1 MTSDE
6 ATKWIGEWIG
16 LSASMIRSG
25 EDFTPTAEEVHKK
38 ARASLAT
45 LLSALTASQAE
56 VERLGRERDEAL
68 ALIGSDGA
76 DVAYQF
82 GRAQAAEAR
91 ATRAEEEIARRDAV
105 AKASWGDQ
113 KDQHTDAIRAAHP
126 TYTKDFETY
135 EAALAMVGTRHGKY
149 ELVNLVN
156 WLLARATRAE
166 GLLAEAG
173 EVSNRLLA
181 WANRR
186 CPCYDDSP
194 SPCPLCGARVDAT
207 DENGVCKAAEY
218 TVPGDLLRAARALL
232 DKLKEQGQ

>member
-1 MTSDE
+1 MTSETEE
-6 ATKWIGEWIG
+6 AVARVEGE
-16 LSASMIRSG
+16 A
-25 EDFTPTAEEVHKK
+25 
-38 ARASLAT
+38 ASLEAWSKT
-45 LLSALTASQAE
+45 VHASPAERARHRRNAADLRTILSALSASQAE

-113 KDQHTDAIRAAHP
+113 KDQHTDAILAAQP

-135 EAALAMVGTRHGKY
+135 NTALAMVGNRHGKY
-149 ELVNLVN
+149 ELVNMAN

-166 GLLAEAG
+166 GLLGEAG
-173 EVSNRLLA
+173 EVLGPFAQKLDDIGDDEADDDAFREMSPEH
-181 WANRR
+181 RR
-186 CPCYDDSP
+186 AP
-194 SPCPLCGARVDAT
+194 RI
-207 DENGVCKAAEY
+207 
-218 TVPGDLLRAARALL
+218 TVGHLRAARAFL
-232 DKLKEQGQ
+232 DKLKEQG